1 MIRDMRLSVLNGAL
15 LVFAGALVVRAA
27 YVQLYQGRRWAAVAQ
42 RQHYTESSLPAPRG
56 AILDASGVPLAQSQE
71 QVKLAVAPREVTDGK
86 KLVRELSRAGVDRAT
101 LRRVTDR
108 KRVWVEVHG
117 TFEPTGIAGLL
128 TMTGVHPTAVGRRA
142 YVSSEGARKIIGRT
156 NTDGRAVDGLELA
169 LDSILR
175 GESGRAGA
183 FRGARGEKYESPSL
197 LTDAPR
203 TGHSVT
209 LTINYTLQDICDRA
223 LAEAAVSSRAEG
235 GDIVVLD
242 PHTGEVRCMASR
254 RRGAAATAST
264 ALTEPYE
271 PGSTLKPFY
280 VGTLLES
287 GLARTDEMID
297 TYGGKY
303 TVKGRTITDVHKAGR
318 LSLADVIRFSSNVG
332 IARFTERL
340 SNRQMYETLRDYG
353 FGTPTGVPYPS
364 EASGILREPRQ
375 WSSQSHA
382 SLAIGYEVAVTP
394 LQLATAYAAL
404 ANGGKLMQ
412 PALIK
417 TITDAE
423 GREVYVHRPRVVR
436 QVLKPETAST
446 LRRIMESVVDSGTAT
461 DANLTTYEVAGKSG
475 TARRSTGGR
484 YGAGTYTSSFV
495 GLFPARN
502 PQYVVVVKLDNP
514 QGTYYGGKAAAPVA
528 KVVIEAAIAA
538 RDAAL
543 DQRTLASQRS
553 VLAPAP
559 ITAPPGAGVAAGG
572 VGPAGAE
579 ADGSQDP
586 PPAIPLVDSLS
597 EPPVHDAESF
607 TVGRPI
613 PVAVRGDS
621 LVTVPTVGGLPL
633 RVAIRALHQS
643 GLRVAV
649 AGAGSGTTS
658 PPAGSRVR
666 PGSLVRLPRP

>member
-1 MIRDMRLSVLNGAL
+1 MIREMRLTVLNVAL

-71 QVKLAVAPREVTDGK
+71 QVKLAIAPREVMDGK

-101 LRRVTDR
+101 LHRVTDR

-117 TFEPTGIAGLL
+117 TFEPTGIANLL
-128 TMTGVHPTAVGRRA
+128 SMTGVHATAVGRRA

-156 NTDGRAVDGLELA
+156 NTDGHAVDGLELA

-175 GESGRAGA
+175 GETGRAGA

-209 LTINYTLQDICDRA
+209 LTINFTLQDICDRA
-223 LAEAAVSSRAEG
+223 LSEATAQSRADG

-242 PHTGEVRCMASR
+242 PHSGEVRCMASR
-254 RRGAAATAST
+254 RQGAKATAST
-264 ALTEPYE
+264 ALTEPFE
-271 PGSTLKPFY
+271 PGSTLKPFF
-280 VGTLLES
+280 VGALLER

-340 SNRQMYETLRDYG
+340 SDRQMYETLRDYG
-353 FGTPTGVPYPS
+353 FGMPTGVPYPS
-364 EASGILREPRQ
+364 EAPGILREPRQ
-375 WSSQSHA
+375 WSAQSHA
-382 SLAIGYEVAVTP
+382 SLAIGYEIAVTP

-417 TITDAE
+417 AIFDAE
-423 GREVYVHRPRVVR
+423 GREVYAHQPRVVR
-436 QVLKPETAST
+436 QVLKPETAAT

-461 DANLTTYEVAGKSG
+461 DATLTTYNVAGKSG

-484 YGAGTYTSSFV
+484 YGTGTYTSSFV
-495 GLFPARN
+495 GLFPART
-502 PQYVVVVKLDNP
+502 PQYVVLVKLDNP

-543 DQRTLASQRS
+543 DQRTLASQRTKLEPVPAAP
-553 VLAPAP
+553 VLSDQ
-559 ITAPPGAGVAAGG
+559 VAADGRGTPDVEASEGG
-572 VGPAGAE
+572 DAP
-579 ADGSQDP
+579 ST
-586 PPAIPLVDSLS
+586 IPLVDSVS

-613 PVAVRGDS
+613 PVAPRGDS
-621 LVTVPTVGGLPL
+621 LVTVPAVGGLPL
-633 RVAIRALHQS
+633 RVAVRALHQS

-649 AGAGSGTTS
+649 AGDGAGPTS
-658 PPAGSRVR
+658 PPAGARVR